1 MSQIVNFPNFHL
13 SPDACNEALE
23 YIDTFDVI
31 DCARAGWEALSYEN
45 HIVRMSVLAI
55 TDALED
61 DDDPRR
67 DAQVA
72 VIKAG
77 AGVTYFAFGLQ
88 PQPLPNVNPYV
99 LAEEIPK
106 LQDAGHIPSFESSV
120 RHDVFLFNLLNQIEA
135 RKPVFTTEP
144 RAPMVIGAG
153 CVRYLL
159 EKQFIREIITSN

>member
-1 MSQIVNFPNFHL
+1 MERVANFPTFYL

-23 YIDTFDVI
+23 YIDTFDVV

-45 HIVRMSVLAI
+45 YIVRKSVLAI

-61 DDDPRR
+61 QDDPRR
-67 DAQVA
+67 EAQA
-72 VIKAG
+72 TVIKAG

-106 LQDAGHIPSFESSV
+106 LHDTGHIVSFESSA
-120 RHDVFLFNLLNQIEA
+120 RHDPFLTSLLEQVEA
-135 RKPVFTTEP
+135 RNPVFGMEP
-144 RAPMVIGAG
+144 RAPMIIGAG

-159 EKQFIREIITSN
+159 EKQFIKEIITSN